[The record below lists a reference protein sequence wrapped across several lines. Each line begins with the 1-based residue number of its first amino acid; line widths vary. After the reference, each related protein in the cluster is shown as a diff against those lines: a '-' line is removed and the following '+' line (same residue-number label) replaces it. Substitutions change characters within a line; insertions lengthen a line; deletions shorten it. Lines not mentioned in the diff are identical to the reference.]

1 MKFASQSNDKGLND
15 LEHETSLKNIKLYRL
30 NAKKIL
36 QNITGID
43 ENDTEQIKEE
53 LILK

>member
-1 MKFASQSNDKGLND
+1 MKFASQTNDKGLND
-15 LEHETSLKNIKLYRL
+15 LEYETSFKNIKLYRL

-36 QNITGID
+36 QNIAGID
-43 ENDTEQIKEE
+43 ENDSEQIEEE